1 MLKYTAPK
9 LRYKRRA
16 ALQGPASKRNK
27 NQSGHP
33 YSTPSHHSDTSC
45 HEYTTPQKNQEA
57 RRSTSLKAVRRR
69 RAPTNIDKYN
79 KAEQAARERGKKKK
93 RYLDNS
99 ESQRKRERKRVWRVT
114 IMAMLYV
121 LLGKH
126 ILHLLVGEVD
136 LVYGISS
143 ILQRDVVAV
152 DVGGEKDF

>member
-1 MLKYTAPK
+1 MNIQPPK
-9 LRYKRRA
+9 RIKRPGV
-16 ALQGPASKRNK
+16 QQVSKP
-27 NQSGHP
+27 SDAVGHRP
-33 YSTPSHHSDTSC
+33 TLINTTKPSKQLVK
-45 HEYTTPQKNQEA
+45 E
-57 RRSTSLKAVRRR
+57 
-69 RAPTNIDKYN
+69 
-79 KAEQAARERGKKKK
+79 GKKKK